1 MTIAPTG
8 VVELFK
14 NVSLDPTYSKTFFFK
29 NETEQN
35 TYFTT
40 TISSQRVL
48 TNSNVTYQREK
59 RDAIRLQL
67 SDNIHLPLT
76 NYVNIKD
83 VYNCN
88 YMRFRNTDSTTSP
101 FTNKW
106 YYAFILDIEYVNP
119 VTIEVT
125 YQIDVMQTW
134 LPSYTEVV
142 NNQTVKYDNDYE
154 LGSCLVLRNHTSS
167 DDIGDNIESESF
179 GDDES
184 TFANNDQYTVDIYDS
199 ETDPQ
204 TGITTYKND
213 WYIVILVKND
223 VFVEMADEISSI
235 LTGNGKSLVQGR
247 TMYSGVYN
255 GLGIICVEVNY
266 KLMDIMNLHTTFTQ
280 FFTLN
285 GIVAMYVCPAFFAPT
300 EGYPVKEL
308 GETTEEWEERK
319 KAYFNKWKYNQISTT
334 ILKNMNVE
342 ISESN
347 GITPPAS
354 FGNYTPINNKMHTYP
369 YSYLYAS
376 DNRGNYH
383 FYRYEFF
390 ANGKAYFYGE
400 GCFTSQPEMMIY
412 PRNYKNKVNNYEE
425 KMVIDSFPMCA
436 WQSADL
442 VDWLAK
448 AGMML
453 VGASNASVDPIITT
467 TTNTKKTTNTYEKGL
482 DGQKITDS
490 KRTTST
496 GKEYTWHKVE
506 DRGGY
511 QRDTATRTINTV
523 TKNKVEKD
531 GISRDINIPIP
542 HISHNSLANTDIML
556 GTIYNQTF
564 SIHQMQ
570 ILPEFAYKIDDYFS
584 RFGYAIN
591 DVTIPNINARPKF
604 TYIQTSGCCMTTN
617 NIPASVEAEIC
628 EIYDNGI
635 TFWKD
640 KTEVDKYRYAL
651 YEANK
656 PQGSVG

>member
-40 TISSQRVL
+40 TIASQKVL
-48 TNSNVTYQREK
+48 TNSNVTYQREI
-59 RDAIRLQL
+59 RDTIRLQL
-67 SDNIHLPLT
+67 SNEVHLPLT

-119 VTIEVT
+119 VTIEVS

-154 LGSCLVLRNHTSS
+154 LGNCLVLRNHTES
-167 DDIGDNIESESF
+167 DDIGENIEPEDF

-184 TFANNDQYTVDIYDS
+184 TFANNDQYTIDIYDS

-204 TGITTYKND
+204 TGVTIYKNE

-223 VFVEMADEISSI
+223 IFSRIADQIAQL
-235 LTGNGKSLVQGR
+235 LTGVYKGFVQGH
-247 TMYSGVYN
+247 TLYSGIYN
-255 GLGIICVEVNY
+255 GLGIICLGVSY
-266 KLMDIMNLHTTFTQ
+266 DMIQLMELQTVFTQ
-280 FFTLN
+280 FFTAN
-285 GIVAMYVCPAFFAPT
+285 GIIAMYMCPAFFAPT
-300 EGYPVKEL
+300 EGYPVQQS
-308 GETTEEWEERK
+308 GESVEDWEERK
-319 KAYFNKWKYNQISTT
+319 KAYYNKWRKNQVSDKVI
-334 ILKNMNVE
+334 KNMNLE

-347 GITPPAS
+347 GITPPLT

-369 YSYLYAS
+369 YSYIYAS
-376 DNRGNYH
+376 DNRGGYH

-390 ANGKAYFYGE
+390 ANCKAYFYGE

-425 KMVIDSFPMCA
+425 KMVIDTFPMCA
-436 WQSADL
+436 WESADL

-448 AGMML
+448 AGMMAISAYT
-453 VGASNASVDPIITT
+453 GSVDPVVTT
-467 TTNTKKTTNTYEKGL
+467 TTNTKTISDTVAKNL

-490 KRTTST
+490 KRNTST
-496 GKEYTWHKVE
+496 GKEYDWHKVE
-506 DRGGY
+506 TRGGY
-511 QRDTATRTINTV
+511 QKDTTNRTIT
-523 TKNKVEKD
+523 TKSKNVVEKD
-531 GISRDINIPIP
+531 GIKRNINIPTP
-542 HISHNSLANTDIML
+542 HISHQGMGNTDILL
-556 GTIYNQTF
+556 GTTYNQTF
-564 SIHQMQ
+564 TIYQMQ
-570 ILPEFAYKIDDYFS
+570 VHPNFAYKIDDYFS

-591 DVTIPNINARPKF
+591 DVTTPKINVRPKF

-628 EIYDNGI
+628 EIFDRGI
-635 TFWKD
+635 TFWND
-640 KTEVDKYRYAL
+640 KMEVDKYRYSL